1 MMESQIGIK
10 KISIINDDGTSS
22 EIASGT
28 INANIKSLEDD
39 WDLFK
44 QSLQTGLEKSFYF
57 TLKKIRY
64 RRKKKNSRWILTKT
78 YVTAATI
85 LDFLDPL
92 YLNPRKKKSPKGLFI
107 KVGRKHKCQ
116 IRH

>member
-44 QSLQTGLEKSFYF
+44 QSLQKL
-57 TLKKIRY
+57 
-64 RRKKKNSRWILTKT
+64 IL
-78 YVTAATI
+78 
-85 LDFLDPL
+85 FLT
-92 YLNPRKKKSPKGLFI
+92 S
-107 KVGRKHKCQ
+107 
-116 IRH
+116 